1 MSRAEPRGRPEVVDP
16 DALKPPYRDAVIAG
30 AAVFALYVATLAPS
44 TAWWDASEYIA
55 TAHTLG
61 IPHPPGNP
69 LFVALART
77 WSMLLAPLGISP
89 AVRINLFAAATS
101 AASFAFLYLVAHR
114 ILAGAG
120 IRGVAGR
127 VGGAV
132 SVCLGATTYTVWAQS
147 NANEKVYTLSV
158 LIIAAVTWLAV
169 RWRDR
174 ADEPGGE
181 RLLLWAAY
189 LMVLGT
195 TSHLMSVLPVAAL
208 AVLVIMTR
216 WRTVANPAFL
226 SRLALVGL
234 VGLSFSFFLPIRAA
248 ERPVVNEGD
257 SVCESLGGA
266 AVAIYT
272 AGKRGCPALA
282 ASLRREQYQKPPLS
296 VRMSPLGH
304 QVLNYFQYLDWQ
316 WARGL
321 HPDEIP
327 GSARTPVTLV
337 FLLLAVLGLGVTL
350 RVDRSIGIYLAIL
363 LGVLSLGLVFYLN
376 FRFGYSLAPEITD
389 RSAHEVRERD
399 YFFVA
404 SFALWGLLA
413 GIGLTWCWQTL
424 ARRGGDPRLA
434 SPVLLLAFVPLVTN
448 WHWASRAGDYAARDW
463 AYDVLMSVE
472 PYGVLFT
479 NGDNDTFPLWYLQE
493 VEEIRRDVT
502 VAVVQYLYTEW
513 YAGQLIE
520 LTRPDRQRP
529 YEPVVPGLYDQRPP
543 PSGPVLSLRADQIS
557 QIVDGQAPA
566 GFSVQFGNVSV
577 EFPEGMFL
585 GRGHYLTLAMIA
597 SSGHER
603 PIYFAGTGGEMQ
615 NVGLS
620 PWGVNQGLVTKLVMR
635 DMEAD
640 PPEGFVRTVVPGIE
654 WVDFPRS
661 QRLVDEV
668 YSYRGL
674 GQRDV
679 WPDNAT
685 LNIPAQYYFMAGALA
700 EAAAAEGDTASAR
713 RYADMRDD
721 FLSVAQGGRK
731 ALRSY

>member
-1 MSRAEPRGRPEVVDP
+1 MSRAEPRGGPEVGDP
-16 DALKPPYRDAVIAG
+16 AAVKPPYRDALIAG
-30 AAVFALYVATLAPS
+30 AAVFALYVATLAPT

-55 TAHTLG
+55 TAHILG

-69 LFVALART
+69 LFVALARA
-77 WSMLLAPLGISP
+77 WSMLLAPLGIAP

-101 AASFAFLYLVAHR
+101 AGSFAFFYLVAHR

-127 VGGAV
+127 IGSAV
-132 SVCLGATTYTVWAQS
+132 SVCLGATTYTVWTQS

-158 LIIAAVTWLAV
+158 LIIAAVSWLAV

-174 ADEPGGE
+174 AQEPGSE

-189 LMVLGT
+189 LMVLGS
-195 TSHLMSVLPVAAL
+195 TSHLMSVLPIAAL
-208 AVLVIMTR
+208 AVLVLMTR
-216 WRTVANPAFL
+216 WTTVANPAFL
-226 SRLALVGL
+226 GRLALVGIL
-234 VGLSFSFFLPIRAA
+234 GLSFSFFLPIRAA

-257 SVCESLGGA
+257 PVCESLGGA

-282 ASLRREQYQKPPLS
+282 ESLRREQYQKPPLS
-296 VRMSPLGH
+296 VRMAPLRH

-321 HPDEIP
+321 HTDEVP

-337 FLLLAVLGLGVTL
+337 FLLLAALGLGVAL
-350 RVDRSIGIYLAIL
+350 RGDRPVGIYLAIL

-404 SFALWGLLA
+404 SFAVWGLLA
-413 GIGLTWCWQTL
+413 GIGLTWCWQAL
-424 ARRGGDPRLA
+424 ARRGGDWRLA
-434 SPVLLLAFVPLVTN
+434 SPVLLLALVPLATN
-448 WHWASRAGDYAARDW
+448 WQWASRAGDYAARDW

-493 VEEIRRDVT
+493 VEGIRRDVT
-502 VAVVQYLYTEW
+502 VAVVQYLYTDW
-513 YAGQLIE
+513 YAGQLME
-520 LTRPDRQRP
+520 LTHPDRQRP
-529 YEPVVPGLYDQRPP
+529 YEPVVPGLYDERPP
-543 PSGPVLSLRADQIS
+543 PAGAVLSLRADQVA
-557 QIVDGQAPA
+557 QIVDGQVPP

-597 SSGHER
+597 ASGHER

-635 DMEAD
+635 DLDAD
-640 PPEGFVRTVVPGIE
+640 PPQGFVRTVVPGIE
-654 WVDFPRS
+654 WVDLPRS
-661 QRLVDEV
+661 QRLVAEV
-668 YSYRGL
+668 YTYRGL
-674 GQRDV
+674 RQRDI

-685 LNIPAQYYFMAGALA
+685 LNIPAQYYFMGGALA
-700 EAAAAEGDTASAR
+700 EAAAAVGDTVAAR
-713 RYADMRDD
+713 RYADMRDE

-731 ALRSY
+731 AARSY